1 MREYRTFTNEHV
13 KKLNSATI
21 MQIVNEYGPISKI
34 KIARLTGLN
43 PATVTNAVKILSE
56 QNFVKEVGEDKS
68 SGGRKPTL
76 LALNDEHYFTIGVS
90 LGMNEIHLAAI
101 NLKGEIIA
109 KLMLPLGE
117 ISYLFDLI
125 EIVDENIRRIKRLC
139 LRSYKELYAIG
150 LTTDGVIDT
159 EKGLL
164 VDSPYYKW
172 NKLNIKYIFENT
184 FDERIFF
191 DTRARSMTIAEK
203 IYGYGKNCGN
213 LITVDIA
220 NQMSVGI
227 LANHSL
233 INGNNYGAGEI
244 SHIRVSN
251 KNKCTCGKIGCLS
264 TFVTDESLEKRFLD
278 HINAGE
284 VSDLLKAYNIEDI
297 RASHIYQGAD
307 SGDKICGQIVK
318 ETGKYIGRGLSYLVN
333 IVNPEMIF
341 ISGAYSAT
349 NVMNREI
356 NKGIADFSYNKNLN
370 QVYIG
375 ESSFRSDAE
384 IMGASS
390 LGFKEVFFYE

>member
-90 LGMNEIHLAAI
+90 LGMNKIHLAAI

>member
-1 MREYRTFTNEHV
+1 MREYRIFTNEHV

-21 MQIVNEYGPISKI
+21 MQIINEYGPISKI
-34 KIARLTGLN
+34 EISRLTGLN
-43 PATVTNAVKILSE
+43 PATITNAAKLLIE
-56 QNFVKEVGEDKS
+56 QNFVKVVGEDKS

-101 NLKGEIIA
+101 NLRGEIIA
-109 KLMLPLGE
+109 KLMLPLDE
-117 ISYLFDLI
+117 MSYLFDLI

-159 EKGLL
+159 DKGLL

-172 NKLNIKYIFENT
+172 NRLNIKYIFENT
-184 FDERIFF
+184 FKERIFF

-251 KNKCTCGKIGCLS
+251 KNKCNCGKVGCLS
-264 TFVTDESLEKRFLD
+264 TFVTDKSLENRFVD
-278 HINAGE
+278 RINSGE
-284 VSDLLKAYNIEDI
+284 DSVLLKEFELDEIK
-297 RASHIYQGAD
+297 ASQIYQAAD
-307 SGDKICGQIVK
+307 HGDKVCGQIVK
-318 ETGKYIGRGLSYLVN
+318 ETGKYVGRGLSYLVN

-375 ESSFRSDAE
+375 ESSFRNDAE